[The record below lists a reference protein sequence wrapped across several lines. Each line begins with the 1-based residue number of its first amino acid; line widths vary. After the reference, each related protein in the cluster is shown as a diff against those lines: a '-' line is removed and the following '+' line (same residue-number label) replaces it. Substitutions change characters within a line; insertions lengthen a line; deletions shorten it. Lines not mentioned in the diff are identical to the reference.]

1 MEISSPGVSLPG
13 FLAASCLFLIVLS
26 SLSLEIADWL
36 ELIVLLTGFAII
48 LVELFLLP
56 TFGVLGAVGIVLFL
70 AGLLGMLLPNLR
82 EVSFEYDTHTLNA
95 AGQYLMR
102 RLAWLCGAF
111 LLSLGVIVFLGRYV
125 LPGFSGFRRFMLVGH
140 EQEAAQ
146 GFIAGENPL
155 DLPQAGT
162 PGTVF
167 SSLRP
172 SGKIRV
178 EERIY
183 DAVSMGDFI
192 EAGEPIFVDR
202 LDGSVIVVRRK
213 EDGER

>member
-1 MEISSPGVSLPG
+1 M
-13 FLAASCLFLIVLS
+13 
-26 SLSLEIADWL
+26 
-36 ELIVLLTGFAII
+36 
-48 LVELFLLP
+48 
-56 TFGVLGAVGIVLFL
+56 
-70 AGLLGMLLPNLR
+70 
-82 EVSFEYDTHTLNA
+82 H
-95 AGQYLMR
+95 
-102 RLAWLCGAF
+102 RLAWLCGGF
-111 LLSLGVIVFLGRYV
+111 FFSLGGVVVFGRYV
-125 LPGFSGFRRFMLVGH
+125 LPGFSGFRRFILVGH

-155 DLPQAGT
+155 DLPQVGT

-202 LDGSVIVVRRK
+202 LDGSVIVVCRK